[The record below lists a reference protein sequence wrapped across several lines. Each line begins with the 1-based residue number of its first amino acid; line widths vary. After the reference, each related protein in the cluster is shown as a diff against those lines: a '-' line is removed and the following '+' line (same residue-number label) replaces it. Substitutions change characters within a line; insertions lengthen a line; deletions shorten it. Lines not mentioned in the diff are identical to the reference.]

1 MKNKNNKSL
10 FENLNMNP
18 ARGENETYEEYV
30 IRRKKINFI
39 LKKYR
44 QTGREV
50 FESVFPEGVTIDA
63 MDSIINNIQDA

>member
-1 MKNKNNKSL
+1 MKNKNIKSL

-18 ARGENETYEEYV
+18 ARDENETYEEYV
-30 IRRKKINFI
+30 VRRKKVNFI

-50 FESVFPEGVTIDA
+50 FESVFPEGVTIEA
-63 MDSIINNIQDA
+63 MDGIINNAKDA